1 MFRFRSI
8 FNTTKIGTAP
18 AAQPSSGWNGCTYG
32 KFRSTDGQLG
42 KQKRSPW
49 LLILR
54 LHSCVVSYAPVFDTT
69 SPGDRATDLD
79 RSWLHCVMGVSP
91 PRGSLPAALLACGW
105 DWAEVSLSLTESLRN
120 SPPQAVLWTDGPA
133 WHLIWPSLIDVG
145 QLGCQ
150 RRTKNVWVSSS
161 ATLRCASTGGLG
173 ASSSVACPGQGAPSG
188 KYPDDRIFS
197 FRGATSGVSFSALTF
212 YCKISEILYGSFF
225 DDFSWKAL
233 S

>member
-1 MFRFRSI
+1 MSWI
-8 FNTTKIGTAP
+8 LNTTKIGTAP

-32 KFRSTDGQLG
+32 KFRSTEGQLG

-69 SPGDRATDLD
+69 SPGGRATDLD

-105 DWAEVSLSLTESLRN
+105 DWAEVSLSLAESLRN

-133 WHLIWPSLIDVG
+133 RHLIWPSLIEGVSGSLAKPNEKCAGDFICS
-145 QLGCQ
+145 LC
-150 RRTKNVWVSSS
+150 RT
-161 ATLRCASTGGLG
+161 STGGLG
-173 ASSSVACPGQGAPSG
+173 ASSSVACPCSEGPVRKVSRWS
-188 KYPDDRIFS
+188 DIHFSRCNEWHLIFS
-197 FRGATSGVSFSALTF
+197 PHFLLQNF
-212 YCKISEILYGSFF
+212 
-225 DDFSWKAL
+225 
-233 S
+233 